1 MSSTSGRSST
11 RPYPP
16 QRFSPPYGGLPV
28 TLLFT
33 IVLLVASNV
42 FMTYAWYG
50 HLRDMKG
57 KPLWIAILASWGV
70 ALLEYCLQV
79 PANRI
84 GFGMMT
90 LAQLKVAQE
99 IITMVVFA
107 AFATWYMKE
116 RLTMDF
122 LYASV
127 CLAAAA
133 FFMFRGVSAPA

>member
-1 MSSTSGRSST
+1 VAVGLRLERPSHTSRRHHVDIADHS
-11 RPYPP
+11 RPS
-16 QRFSPPYGGLPV
+16 RGLECV
-28 TLLFT
+28 YDLR
-33 IVLLVASNV
+33 V
-42 FMTYAWYG
+42 YG
-50 HLRDMKG
+50 HLRDLKG

-84 GFGMMT
+84 GFAAMS

-107 AFATWYMKE
+107 VFATWYMKE

-133 FFMFRGVSAPA
+133 FFMFRGVTAPA

>member
-1 MSSTSGRSST
+1 MI
-11 RPYPP
+11 
-16 QRFSPPYGGLPV
+16 
-28 TLLFT
+28 TL
-33 IVLLVASNV
+33 VLLAGSNV

-50 HLRDMKG
+50 HLRDLKG
-57 KPLWIAILASWGV
+57 RPLWIAILASWGV

-84 GFGMMT
+84 GFAAMS

-107 AFATWYMKE
+107 VFATWYMKE

-133 FFMFRGVSAPA
+133 FFMFRGVGTPA